1 VSPRRR
7 SLALL
12 VTFVVTLALIGLHTV
27 PSALAAPGPGGD
39 YQGFDTPNPPGGPAD
54 KVVSLTF
61 DDGPQATYTPQ
72 ILAVL
77 TRYGVR
83 ATFFE
88 IGRQAEHLPDLVKA
102 IVAAG
107 SVVANHTWDHLA
119 LTSLDDNRFAFEVD
133 HTTQVLESISG
144 QHVSCLRPPY
154 GSSNPATV
162 QKLAARGLTS
172 VLWTSDSEDYTKPG
186 VANIVNHALANLQP
200 GGVILMHDG
209 GGDRSQTVAALP
221 RIIERVQAA
230 GYRIAPLC
238 APDLHLPVGALTSV
252 KGEHPGRIV
261 TSGWASDPDSK
272 SPITIH
278 LYVDGTKVAEALADG
293 PGTPGPT
300 WSLGVA
306 ARPGPHTVCAYAINV
321 GAGSGNPGLGCQSAL
336 VPAITALDDLR
347 PLATQARFGQLE
359 QQALLLAR
367 LARLEGDVRAPW
379 RLRAAIVVGD
389 PVRALGF

>member
-1 VSPRRR
+1 LSPRRAVACTVAVVL
-7 SLALL
+7 SLAL
-12 VTFVVTLALIGLHTV
+12 ALGV
-27 PSALAAPGPGGD
+27 PTATAVAQPGPGGD
-39 YQGFDTPNPPGGPAD
+39 SQGFDTPNPPGGPAD

-72 ILAVL
+72 VLAVL

-88 IGRQAEHLPDLVKA
+88 IGRQAERLPDLVKA

-119 LTSLDDNRFAFEVD
+119 LPSLDDPRFAFEVD

-144 QHVSCLRPPY
+144 QRVTCLRPPY

-162 QKLAARGLTS
+162 QRLADRGLTS

-186 VANIVNHALANLQP
+186 VANIVNHAMAHLQP
-200 GGVILMHDG
+200 GGIVLMHDG

-221 RIIERVQAA
+221 QIIERIRAA
-230 GYRIAPLC
+230 GYTIAPLC
-238 APDLHLPVGALTSV
+238 LPDPHAPVGALTGV
-252 KGEHPGRIV
+252 RGEHPGRIV
-261 TSGWASDPDSK
+261 ATGWAKDPDTHN
-272 SPITIH
+272 PIAAH
-278 LYVDGTKVAEALADG
+278 LYVDGTYVADAKADG

-300 WSLGVA
+300 WTVSIA
-306 ARPGPHTVCAYAINV
+306 SRPGSHNVCAYAINV
-321 GAGSGNPGLGCQSAL
+321 GPGSTNPSLGCQNAQ

-367 LARLEGDVRAPW
+367 LARLEDEGRAPW
-379 RLRAAIVVGD
+379 RLRAAIAVGD
-389 PVRALGF
+389 PARRFAR

>member
-1 VSPRRR
+1 VSPRPRF
-7 SLALL
+7 LAA
-12 VTFVVTLALIGLHTV
+12 VVTVLVGALVALHAV
-27 PSALAAPGPGGD
+27 PTAGAQPGPGGD

-77 TRYGVR
+77 TRYGVQ

-88 IGRQAEHLPDLVKA
+88 IGRQAEKLPDLVRQ

-107 SVVANHTWDHLA
+107 SIVANHTWDHRA
-119 LTSLDDNRFAFEVD
+119 LTSLDDAHFAFEVD

-144 QHVSCLRPPY
+144 QHVVCLRPPY
-154 GSSNPATV
+154 GSSNPAVV

-186 VANIVNHALANLQP
+186 VANIVNHAMAHLQP
-200 GGVILMHDG
+200 GGIILMHDG
-209 GGDRSQTVAALP
+209 GGNREETVAALP
-221 RIIERVQAA
+221 QIIERIRAA

-238 APDLHLPVGALTSV
+238 APDPHAPVGSLTSA

-261 TSGWASDPDSK
+261 ATGWASDPDTK
-272 SPITIH
+272 DPISVH
-278 LYVDGTKVAEALADG
+278 VYVDGANVAQAKANG

-300 WSLGVA
+300 WSVTINA
-306 ARPGPHTVCAYAINV
+306 HPGPHTLCAYAINV
-321 GAGSGNPGLGCQSAL
+321 GAGATNPSLGCQPIT
-336 VPAITALDDLR
+336 VPAITAFDDLR
-347 PLATQARFGQLE
+347 PLATQARIGQLE
-359 QQALLLAR
+359 QQARLLR
-367 LARLEGDVRAPW
+367 RMARLEDEVRVPW
-379 RLRAAIVVGD
+379 RVRAAIATG
-389 PVRALGF
+389 PLVRFR